1 MELLQAMQAFA
12 RVAELGSFTR
22 AADELALSR
31 AMVSTHVRRLER
43 RFGVKLLNRTTRKV
57 AVTPAG
63 ADYLGHCRRVFA
75 ELAEAQETLRRGR
88 EQPTGSLRIDVPGSF
103 GRHLLLPALPEFLA
117 RYPGIEVELR
127 FNERIATSSRSA
139 WTSRCAE
146 ARSPTRTSSPGRLPA
161 RAGFSARPRPTSR
174 EAAGPS
180 PSPISPDTR
189 SSGSITADT
198 AKPRPW
204 LFPDGVT
211 PPAKLEF
218 GVTINEM
225 EAVMLARR
233 TAPASRRLLDLM
245 AARALMQGELQ
256 IVLPDCTLPGPMLSV
271 VHTPAAQRPRP
282 GAGFF
287 RISCATSSGRSRA
300 APVRHRPC
308 RRSRVIAFWPHDGPR
323 SATAATRP
331 GGPPPGRAT
340 ISR

>member
-127 FNERIATSSRSA
+127 FNERIADLVKERVDLAVRGGPVTDPNLVARPVAGSR
-139 WTSRCAE
+139 WIFCASPAYL
-146 ARSPTRTSSPGRLPA
+146 ARSGRPQSVADLA
-161 RAGFSARPRPTSR
+161 RHALV
-174 EAAGPS
+174 
-180 PSPISPDTR
+180 
-189 SSGSITADT
+189 GSITADT

-225 EAVMLARR
+225 EAVMLAAANGAGIAQ
-233 TAPASRRLLDLM
+233 TLDLM
-245 AARALMQGELQ
+245 AARALVQGELQ
-256 IVLPDCTLPGPMLSV
+256 IVLPDCTLPGPVLSV
-271 VHTPAAQRPRP
+271 VHTPAAQRLARVRV
-282 GAGFF
+282 FSDF
-287 RISCATSSGRSRA
+287 LRDLIREVSRRA
-300 APVRHRPC
+300 
-308 RRSRVIAFWPHDGPR
+308 R
-323 SATAATRP
+323 SATGLAADP
-331 GGPPPGRAT
+331 A
-340 ISR
+340 